1 MRWPTKAEWIGAGRW
16 CKDHAPAF
24 TVVFVTFSALW
35 FAVALCCLTLYVF
48 DASFYR
54 GLAPPGMELWFQFIG
69 VCFRTVV
76 IFGGLAIVWGKSNK
90 LPSSALSTLRF
101 LFVMSFCAVMVS
113 ALGYVSEG
121 GDYHARKAGAAV
133 QTETVTVESAD
144 ARLARIDTEK
154 AAVRADRDRLVTG
167 ARESM
172 RLVLS
177 DGIGGN
183 DNLTAFE
190 AQIAAYENDAR
201 TKLSALDEQ
210 VKAIEGERLTARQ
223 TATENAV
230 GDPGLATVYRFPE
243 RYIPGWSG
251 ITARD
256 TFNVFWVILLES
268 IGAFGA
274 QSLLSMQM
282 ALSKRKQAQAAGALG
297 GKTTARRTRV
307 RGKLK
312 AIEDLRAEKAATAS
326 DLTEELEP
334 LEDDD
339 LTEDADDEDDEPE
352 VPKQAAE

>member
-1 MRWPTKAEWIGAGRW
+1 MTLRSDAIIAGRW
-16 CKDHAPAF
+16 LRDHAPAF

-35 FAVALCCLTLYVF
+35 FAVGLCCLTLYVF

-54 GLAPPGMELWFQFIG
+54 GLAPPGMEIWFQAIG

-76 IFGGLAIVWGKSNK
+76 IFAGLAIVWGKANK
-90 LPSSALSTLRF
+90 LPASALSTLRF

-121 GDYHARKAGAAV
+121 GDYHARKAQSV
-133 QTETVTVESAD
+133 IKTETVSVESAD
-144 ARLARIDTEK
+144 TRLARIDTEK
-154 AAVRADRDRLVTG
+154 AAVRADRDRLVSG

-183 DNLTAFE
+183 DNLTGFE
-190 AQIAAYENDAR
+190 AQIATYEADASA
-201 TKLSALDEQ
+201 KLSALDEQ

-223 TATENAV
+223 TATADAV

-256 TFNVFWVILLES
+256 AFNVFWVVLLES

-282 ALSKRKQAQAAGALG
+282 ALSKRKAAQEAGSKG
-297 GKTTARRTRV
+297 GKETSKRQRQKLIAMANAAQRQPTAV
-307 RGKLK
+307 D
-312 AIEDLRAEKAATAS
+312 ADA
-326 DLTEELEP
+326 DN
-334 LEDDD
+334 DDD
-339 LTEDADDEDDEPE
+339 LDDDQTDTTPR
-352 VPKQAAE
+352 QAAE